1 MGIVYEE
8 LVEQFG
14 FSPAQMIMIGLVKA
28 GEVLEVGASS
38 GYLTKEFQK
47 NGATVDAVE
56 LDPCAA
62 RKTKEIARQVFI
74 GSIEDENIQKL
85 ITKRHDFVV
94 CADVLEHL
102 VNPEQVLK
110 FLMTRLKENG
120 QIIISIPNV
129 ACWWMRITLL
139 KGRFDY
145 EESGLLDKTHL
156 RFYTYDGF
164 LELLKRLSI
173 HTVRVF
179 PAETRIPLEFALKKV
194 PGINFIVHKW
204 LKPFLVSKYP
214 NLSVSHYVVQAI
226 I

>member
-8 LVEQFG
+8 LVENFG
-14 FSPAQMIMIGLVKA
+14 FSAAQRIIIGLVKT

-56 LDPCAA
+56 LDPNATRRNSIA
-62 RKTKEIARQVFI
+62 RKVII
-74 GSIEDENIQKL
+74 GSIEDENIQNQ
-85 ITKRHDFVV
+85 ITRLHDFII
-94 CADVLEHL
+94 CADVLKHL
-102 VNPEQVLK
+102 VNPDQALLYLK
-110 FLMTRLKENG
+110 TRLRENG

-129 ACWWMRITLL
+129 ACWGMRITLL
-139 KGRFDY
+139 RGRFDY
-145 EESGLLDKTHL
+145 AESGLLDKTHL

-164 LELLKRLSI
+164 LELLERLSI
-173 HTVRVF
+173 HIVHVF
-179 PAETRIPLEFALKKV
+179 PAETRIPLEFVLKKV

-214 NLSVSHYVVQAI
+214 NLSVTHYVVQATI
-226 I
+226 